1 MLIKNLYSVC
11 PGNSSKLTEEI
22 KLFKINLLNVSCI
35 AYKRIAKIQLFF
47 DNQKFRERF

>member
-1 MLIKNLYSVC
+1 MLIKNLYSVR
-11 PGNSSKLTEEI
+11 PGNSSKLAEEI

-35 AYKRIAKIQLFF
+35 ALKRLAKIQQFF